1 MLYNVFF
8 FSDTNLSW
16 YCETIGYILKYILG
30 NIPRFLWERY
40 SKTTGKYSR
49 SNFTGRRI
57 SLTILITFYTIIWSL
72 ESVAKHK
79 FEVIIFNLTTLWT
92 RTFNKQNAIQTS
104 HPDYTQEHETF
115 TGVITNTL
123 NLSYS
128 VTVTRPNKIPIL
140 TDDTYYNMTY
150 SSIGRKAFHRAL
162 WMCVTTS
169 NEWPNI
175 QWLFFN
181 VCVCF
186 LS

>member
-1 MLYNVFF
+1 MSFF
-8 FSDTNLSW
+8 FSYTNLSW
-16 YCETIGYILKYILG
+16 YCETIGNILKYILG

-40 SKTTGKYSR
+40 SKTTGKYGR

-72 ESVAKHK
+72 ESVGKHK
-79 FEVIIFNLTTLWT
+79 FQVIIFNLTTLWT
-92 RTFNKQNAIQTS
+92 QTFNKQNTIQTS
-104 HPDYTQEHETF
+104 HPDYTQEHKRTTF

-123 NLSYS
+123 NFSYS
-128 VTVTRPNKIPIL
+128 VTVTKQNKIPIL

-150 SSIGRKAFHRAL
+150 SSIGRAL

-181 VCVCF
+181 VRVCF